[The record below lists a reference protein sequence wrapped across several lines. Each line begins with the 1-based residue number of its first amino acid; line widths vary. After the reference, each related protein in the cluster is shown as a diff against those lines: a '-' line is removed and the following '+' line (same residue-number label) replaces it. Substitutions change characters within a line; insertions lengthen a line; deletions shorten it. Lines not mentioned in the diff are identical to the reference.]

1 MRPPDVS
8 LVVPV
13 RDEAGNIAPLMAEIR
28 DALDGAGLSWE
39 AFVVDDGSTDGS
51 WPEIVASAAA
61 DDRVALGEGA
71 EREEVGGV
79 LHVLENESGGLVDR
93 RDARAC
99 CGIRSR
105 ARVKRQRVEAG
116 GLVCHYRLPFVV
128 RGGTLARAAGND
140 NCRDVSAEACA

>member
-51 WPEIVASAAA
+51 WPEIVPRSPRGHA
-61 DDRVALGEGA
+61 
-71 EREEVGGV
+71 
-79 LHVLENESGGLVDR
+79 R
-93 RDARAC
+93 RRRP
-99 CGIRSR
+99 G
-105 ARVKRQRVEAG
+105 
-116 GLVCHYRLPFVV
+116 
-128 RGGTLARAAGND
+128 
-140 NCRDVSAEACA
+140 

>member
-61 DDRVALGEGA
+61 DDRVQGIQQASRLGKSAALMTGFQRCRGRHVAMLDGDGQDDPAEIPRMLHLLDEG
-71 EREEVGGV
+71 
-79 LHVLENESGGLVDR
+79 
-93 RDARAC
+93 
-99 CGIRSR
+99 
-105 ARVKRQRVEAG
+105 
-116 GLVCHYRLPFVV
+116 
-128 RGGTLARAAGND
+128 
-140 NCRDVSAEACA
+140 